1 LLKNN
6 NAVPISKKNTRK
18 ILVAGSAADNIGV
31 QSGAWTVEWQ
41 GIDGNWIPGASIL
54 KGIRDTVSKNTKVEY
69 DLRGDFIEQNGLAD
83 VGIAVVG
90 EAPYAEGWGDKE
102 DPRLSAQ
109 DLETIGKLKKISKK
123 VVVII
128 VSGRPLNIKEY
139 AKEWDAVIAAWLPGS
154 EGQGVADVLFGDY
167 PFVGALPIDWDL

>member
-1 LLKNN
+1 
-6 NAVPISKKNTRK
+6 
-18 ILVAGSAADNIGV
+18 
-31 QSGAWTVEWQ
+31 
-41 GIDGNWIPGASIL
+41 
-54 KGIRDTVSKNTKVEY
+54 VSKNTKVEY